1 MDNVSDCYRSWFSK
15 HGPKRTKEKL
25 IERNCFERNAFFIEY
40 DSIAWRGGLY
50 IKRKYLSNIHL
61 AQD

>member
-40 DSIAWRGGLY
+40 DSIE
-50 IKRKYLSNIHL
+50 
-61 AQD
+61 